1 MIQMKGIYFFMVG
14 IILFFGGG
22 LFFTKICNKNT
33 FTPLTVSHQKE
44 VDSIRHL
51 YCDSIKNELFIQET
65 NVHRYEL
72 SLEHLREEDPKAA
85 KIFEDFLSHRTE

>member
-1 MIQMKGIYFFMVG
+1 MKGIYFFTIG
-14 IILFFGGG
+14 IMLFLAGG
-22 LFFTKICNKNT
+22 FFFSKIRNREAAASLEST
-33 FTPLTVSHQKE
+33 QKAAA
-44 VDSIRHL
+44 DSIKQL
-51 YCDSIKNELFIQET
+51 YCDSLKNELFIQET